1 MSLLSWFGSRDNGET
16 AATQADGLMRQ
27 TSGSSVDINVL
38 NDIIDCMPS
47 LTVRGLD
54 PQLKERLR
62 IRAARH
68 GRSME
73 EEARDLLRTTLAED
87 VASPDRLSESI
98 RRRFAV
104 LGGIELDLAPRELP
118 REPPRPR

>member
-1 MSLLSWFGSRDNGET
+1 
-16 AATQADGLMRQ
+16 MRR